1 MDLGLS
7 GKVALVA
14 GGGRGI
20 GAAVARLLA
29 REGCRVGVLSRHVD
43 EVAEVAHSIVAA
55 GGEALPLACD
65 LVMPG
70 AIDDALAQLK
80 TAFGPVEVVV
90 HTASAHFSPKKL
102 HNMADAEIAHLLD
115 VDLQSAARL
124 CARVVPDMMLGRF
137 GRIVLVGSLAGHV
150 GVAGGPLY
158 ATSKVALE
166 GLARGL
172 ALDYSRFGISA
183 NVARLGFVSSER
195 FIERMGGDEAHRD
208 KLERSTATRR
218 IPSPDDVAAPIVFLC
233 AAGAW
238 PITGAAVEI
247 TAGSHLNTLW

>member
-1 MDLGLS
+1 MDLGLT
-7 GKVALVA
+7 GKTALVA

-29 REGCRVGVLSRHVD
+29 KEGARVGVLSRNTD
-43 EVAEVAHSIVAA
+43 EVTAVATDIAAA
-55 GGEALPLACD
+55 GGEAVGLPCD
-65 LVMPG
+65 LCDPP
-70 AIDDALAQLK
+70 AIALALAK
-80 TAFGPVEVVV
+80 LAESFGPAQILV
-90 HTASAHFSPKKL
+90 HTAAAHFAPKKL
-102 HNMADAEIAHLLD
+102 HNMSDAEIAHLLD

-150 GVAGGPLY
+150 GVAGGPMY

-172 ALDYSRFGISA
+172 ALDYSRYGICA

-195 FIERMGGDEAHRD
+195 FIQRLGGDDAH
-208 KLERSTATRR
+208 KERLLQSTATRR
-218 IPSPDDVAAPIVFLC
+218 IPTPEDAAAPIVFLC
-233 AAGAW
+233 AEQAW
-238 PITGAAVEI
+238 PITGAAVEV

>member
-1 MDLGLS
+1 
-7 GKVALVA
+7 VT
-14 GGGRGI
+14 
-20 GAAVARLLA
+20 
-29 REGCRVGVLSRHVD
+29 
-43 EVAEVAHSIVAA
+43 
-55 GGEALPLACD
+55 CD
-65 LVMPG
+65 LRDAA
-70 AIDDALAQLK
+70 AIDRALSEVKAR
-80 TAFGPVEVVV
+80 FGPPLVVV

-102 HNMADAEIAHLLD
+102 HNLSDDEARDLLD
-115 VDLQSAARL
+115 VDLQSAVRL
-124 CARVVPDMMLGRF
+124 VSRVVPDMMLQKW

-172 ALDYSRFGISA
+172 ALDYSRFGITA

-195 FIERMGGDEAHRD
+195 FVQRMAGDEEHRAM
-208 KLERSTATRR
+208 LERSTATRK
-218 IPSPDDVAAPIVFLC
+218 IPSPEEAAPSIAFLC
-233 AAGAW
+233 SAQAW